1 MKKNILFPQ
10 KYRRFALMIH
20 LAAFTASNVLLPATA
35 HAQVL
40 AKRLDV
46 DFEKTS
52 LYAAIREIEKKS
64 NVSFAFTD
72 QLKLENL
79 TVANVHLSNK
89 TLEEVLKTLLT
100 SNYIDY
106 TEKGGVITLFK
117 RQAPGT
123 LEGKITDMNGAVLPG
138 AVIRIV
144 ELNKSVMTDNDGNF
158 KMSVAPG
165 TYTVETRYISYK
177 SGRNEGVVIEEGKST
192 TLNVSLEE
200 ETSKLSEVVVV
211 GYGTQKRKEVTTAI
225 ATVKAEDFNKG
236 SARSPME
243 LVQGKIAGLNIIKTQ
258 GNNPNAGASIQ
269 LRGVTSLTGTLT
281 PLIVVDG
288 IPGGNLDL
296 LQQDDIASIDVLKD
310 GSAAAIYG
318 TRGNAGVILIT
329 TKKGMAGTPKYDY
342 NTYIQRDYVDRKPDF
357 LSAAQFRQKIA
368 EGVINAQSD
377 FGGSTDMYNELIN
390 KSNLSQYH
398 NFSASGGSG
407 NTNFRAS
414 VYYNEFEGIAKE
426 NSREQ
431 FGGRLNINQRGLDN
445 RLSLQINMATNFN
458 KANLLGGGDF
468 EQAVAWNP
476 TAPIYKPDGTF
487 YEMQEGYNPIARFA
501 NRINERDQQT
511 FSGDARLT
519 LDIIDGLS
527 ASAFVS
533 YQRDNY
539 NNRYFR
545 SMKDWEQRPGSSWQ
559 GMGYASKENVLTW
572 TKTLEP
578 TINYTKEWNR
588 QHTFSA
594 IAGYSYQY
602 STLERFNANNNGFTT
617 DGFLDWNLGAGSAIQ
632 NINLPR
638 PGMGSFKEDN
648 TLIAFFG
655 RLNYAFKDKYFAQFI
670 LRREGSSRFGVNN
683 KWGNFPAVSLGWMLS
698 EESFI
703 KDLTFINS
711 LKLRAGY
718 GVTGNQGIGNYNSLI
733 TLGTGGVYP
742 QEGIYYQTYG
752 AGRNP
757 NPDLRWEKKAE
768 WNIGVD
774 YAVLNNRLSGAIDV
788 YTRETTDLLYSYNA
802 QQPAFVRSSILT
814 NVGSLRNHG
823 IELLISGVPVT
834 NKNFEWNIDLTFHT
848 QNNKLTKLSSDV
860 FKANYLVFSDIPN
873 PGAMGPAI
881 RLEENGKVGN
891 FYGKR
896 FAGFTDDGQWLFY
909 KADGSKAPAS
919 QINENDRTIIGNGVP
934 KYVMGLNQS
943 FRYKNFDLNILF
955 RGKFG
960 FDILNLQEVFF
971 GNRKYLPNNIYN
983 STFTKHAALNDNP
996 QYSDYYLEKGDFVKL
1011 DNLTLGYNF
1020 SVKSKYLR
1028 SLRAFV
1034 TGRNLLTITGYDGL
1048 DPELQD
1054 TGFDTG
1060 VDSRGFYP
1068 RTRSWT
1074 VGLNVGF

>member
-1 MKKNILFPQ
+1 
-10 KYRRFALMIH
+10 MIH
-20 LAAFTASNVLLPATA
+20 LAAFTASNVLLPAAA

-72 QLKLENL
+72 QLKLESL
-79 TVANVHLSNK
+79 AVANVHLSNK
-89 TLEEVLKTLLT
+89 TLEEVLKTLLS

-106 TEKGGVITLFK
+106 SEKGGVITLFK

-165 TYTVETRYISYK
+165 AYTVETRYISYK
-177 SGRNEGVVIEEGKST
+177 SSRKEGVVIEEGKST
-192 TLNVSLEE
+192 MLNISLEE
-200 ETSKLSEVVVV
+200 ETSKLGEIVVV

-225 ATVKAEDFNKG
+225 ATIKAEDFNKG

-243 LVQGKIAGLNIIKTQ
+243 LIQGKVAGLNIIRTQ
-258 GNNPNAGASIQ
+258 GNNPNSGASIQ
-269 LRGVTSLTGTLT
+269 LRGVTSLTGTST
-281 PLIVVDG
+281 PLIVIDG

-296 LQQDDIASIDVLKD
+296 LQQDDIASFDVLKD

-329 TKKGMAGTPKYDY
+329 TKKGMAGTPKFDY
-342 NTYIQRDYVDRKPDF
+342 STYFQRDYVDRKPDF
-357 LSAAQFRQKIA
+357 LSAAQFRQKIT

-377 FGGSTDMYNELIN
+377 LGGSTDMYNELIN

-431 FGGRLNINQRGLDN
+431 FGGRLNINQRGFDN

-458 KANLLGGGDF
+458 KADLLGGGDF

-476 TAPIYKPDGTF
+476 TAPVYKPDGTF

-527 ASAFVS
+527 ASVFAS
-533 YQRDNY
+533 YLRDNY

-545 SMKDWEQRPGSSWQ
+545 SMKDWEQRPQSSWQ
-559 GMGYASKENVLTW
+559 GMGYASKENVLAW

-578 TINYTKEWNR
+578 TINYTKEWAR
-588 QHTFSA
+588 QHTLSA

-602 STLERFNANNNGFTT
+602 STLERFNVNNNGFTT
-617 DGFLDWNLGAGSAIQ
+617 DGFLDWNLGAGSAI
-632 NINLPR
+632 NNVNLPR

-655 RLNYAFKDKYFAQFI
+655 RLNYTFKDKYFAQFI

-683 KWGNFPAVSLGWMLS
+683 KWGNFPAASVGWMMS

-703 KDLTFINS
+703 KSLDFINS
-711 LKLRAGY
+711 LKLRVGY
-718 GVTGNQGIGNYNSLI
+718 GVTGNQGIPNYQSLI

-752 AGRNP
+752 ASRNP

-768 WNIGVD
+768 WNFGLD
-774 YAVLNNRLSGAIDV
+774 YALFNNRISGAIDV
-788 YTRETTDLLYSYNA
+788 YTRETRDLLYNYAA
-802 QQPAFVRSSILT
+802 QQPPFVRNTLYT
-814 NVGSLRNHG
+814 NVGSIRNHG
-823 IELLISGVPVT
+823 IELLISGVPVV
-834 NKNFEWNIDLTFHT
+834 NKDFEWNIDLTFNT
-848 QNNKLTKLSSDV
+848 QNNKLSKLSSDV
-860 FKANYLVFSDIPN
+860 FKANWLTFSDIPN

-881 RLEENGKVGN
+881 RLEEGGKVGN

-896 FAGFTDDGQWLFY
+896 FAGFTDDGKWLFY

-960 FDILNLQEVFF
+960 FDILNLQEIFF

-983 STFTKHAALNDNP
+983 STFTKHAALNDDP
-996 QYSDYYLEKGDFVKL
+996 QYSDYYIEKGDFVKL

-1020 SVKSKYLR
+1020 PAKGKYLR

-1054 TGFDTG
+1054 TGFETG